1 MKTNKH
7 FIAVD
12 ITRIWGGI
20 EERIAVKCIL
30 NSKILRKNENLFSND
45 TIKKFVCKK
54 IHKYCD

>member
-12 ITRIWGGI
+12 IARIWGGI

-30 NSKILRKNENLFSND
+30 NSKIIRKNENLFSND
-45 TIKKFVCKK
+45 TIKKFACKNTQ
-54 IHKYCD
+54 IL